1 MTSAPPPTTGTWPRV
16 LSVIAGGGMM
26 ASSALTIQHYFAA
39 NFPESVFQGSFC
51 DISAFFNCSSSA
63 FSVLSAIAGVP
74 LGYFGLMLGGLVVLG
89 ALLPSAPLERT
100 NRTLALLNVLG
111 VVGLFLYSV
120 IGTKTLCLLCSGY
133 YVCSI
138 GSLAVYWKRSGRDA
152 AFVGRWLDPSPIH
165 LAVFGAVTLTGAFG
179 YNRYH
184 AARVD
189 AMAGGSAVRI
199 VQQFYN
205 LPTVPLPSFLSP
217 YWVIRSTEQFEDA
230 PIQVVEYGDLLC
242 SDCLVLHQQLERL
255 ARDFRGKLNVVFQF
269 FPLEAQCNSVV
280 EKDKHPGAC
289 DASYLAA
296 YDPAKFRAIHDVEA
310 ALLDTAT
317 RNLIQRIINT
327 GAEYEKTSDRYAHG
341 IRSTPTLII
350 NHRMLI
356 GTFPYEQM
364 RAIFQALVDE
374 KERGSRKFIENWVEP

>member
-1 MTSAPPPTTGTWPRV
+1 
-16 LSVIAGGGMM
+16 MM
-26 ASSALTIQHYFAA
+26 GFSALTIQHYFAA

-51 DISAFFNCSSSA
+51 DISAFFNCTSSA
-63 FSVLSAIAGVP
+63 FSVLSVIAGVP

-100 NRTLALLNVLG
+100 NRTLALLNVFG

-120 IGTKTLCLLCSGY
+120 IGTKTLCILCSGY
-133 YVCSI
+133 YACSI
-138 GSLAVYWKRSGRDA
+138 GSLAVFWKRSGRDT
-152 AFVGRWLDPSPIH
+152 AFVGRWLEPSLIH

-217 YWVIRSTEQFEDA
+217 YWVIRSTEQFEGA

-242 SDCLVLHQQLERL
+242 SDCLVLHEQLERL
-255 ARDFRGKLNVVFQF
+255 ARDFKGQLNVVFQF
-269 FPLEAQCNSVV
+269 FPLEAKCNSVV

-296 YDPAKFRAIHDVEA
+296 YDPAKFGVIHDEIFANFRKAKTAEWRAGLAKRHGVEA

-317 RNLIQRIINT
+317 RNLIQRIIST